1 MRLKYFAFTALLLT
15 FYTLVVPQSCFSL
28 PRNRVVDLRELYRH
42 HKVDSADSY
51 TTGNFLR
58 ATDGTVLFF
67 PSEKRELFKQICLG
81 VIRQQ
86 SEKFIVFRKPY
97 NRRQSQLLNVSRTP
111 TSLLI
116 GPFTI
121 YEPELDRLRLTSGW
135 SDVLEFC
142 DKYVQDDKGQYLSLK
157 FSSITRLNKNEFLI
171 CGGEDFRH
179 RTISKPFR
187 QPEKLAQIFDVSCKQ
202 IVKTIPLAAIHSGNR
217 SILLPNGKVLITGS
231 DLPGSGNPVLLEIVD
246 PAAGT
251 TKLLQS
257 TLERE
262 MANST
267 LCLDSSGKCFIL
279 PGYSPPDQ
287 IPRIDLLDPNADT
300 IEAVATMDTPRWYPI
315 ELTEIPHNALM
326 LENDLLLVSGGSAC
340 GEHVED
346 MFQRRDAEFVQIDS
360 PQLIRSLPSH
370 LD

>member
-28 PRNRVVDLRELYRH
+28 PRSRVVDLRELYRH

-157 FSSITRLNKNEFLI
+157 FSSITRLNKNE
-171 CGGEDFRH
+171 
-179 RTISKPFR
+179 
-187 QPEKLAQIFDVSCKQ
+187 
-202 IVKTIPLAAIHSGNR
+202 
-217 SILLPNGKVLITGS
+217 
-231 DLPGSGNPVLLEIVD
+231 
-246 PAAGT
+246 
-251 TKLLQS
+251 
-257 TLERE
+257 
-262 MANST
+262 
-267 LCLDSSGKCFIL
+267 
-279 PGYSPPDQ
+279 
-287 IPRIDLLDPNADT
+287 
-300 IEAVATMDTPRWYPI
+300 
-315 ELTEIPHNALM
+315 
-326 LENDLLLVSGGSAC
+326 
-340 GEHVED
+340 
-346 MFQRRDAEFVQIDS
+346 
-360 PQLIRSLPSH
+360 
-370 LD
+370 